1 MSLIPVVDLFAG
13 PGGLGEGFSAYTSH
27 NGQPVFNI
35 VLSVEKQLDAHKTL
49 ELRSFFRKF
58 PKEKKPDEYYEYLRG
73 EISREALFS
82 LYPEEAT
89 FAQNEAWQ
97 AEFGCDHELNK
108 RIDSRIKELIK
119 NNKNGLWV
127 LIGGP
132 PCQAYS
138 VVGRTRNRGI
148 KDYIPEQDPRNYLY
162 KEYLRIIAEHRPAL
176 FVMENVKGMLSS
188 KLNGQSVFEKI
199 IDDLRCPSKSLES
212 FSEKEHEN
220 EYEIYPLVLSKK
232 KSLFSFHEPKDF
244 IVESEKFGIPQ
255 ARHRV
260 ILFGIRKNFTSHSP
274 DSLQEK
280 GEVTV
285 RDVVDGLP
293 MLRSGLSREKDTLE
307 AWQERLLG
315 SLDRRWFEKGISKK
329 GFQEIQDMVIA
340 ALSEIEYRELD
351 RGGEFIPSEMKVRDD
366 LAWWYLDENLGG
378 ACNHASRSHMVKD
391 LHRYIYAACFSECF
405 GRSPKIMEFPTD
417 LVPDHKNAKSG
428 HFVDRFRVQLA
439 DKPSSTIT
447 SHISKDGHYFIH
459 YDPIQSR
466 SLTVREAARLQTF
479 PDNYFFEGSR
489 TQQYIQVGNAVPPLL
504 ARQIAEVIHELI
516 VRTFEEGDDGFSCP

>member
-13 PGGLGEGFSAYTSH
+13 PGGLGEGFSAYTRH
-27 NGQPVFNI
+27 NGQPVFDI
-35 VLSVEKQLDAHKTL
+35 VLSIEKQSDAHNTL

-58 PKEKKPDEYYEYLRG
+58 PEEQKPGEYYEYLKG
-73 EISREALFS
+73 EISREDLFR
-82 LYPEEAT
+82 LYPEQA
-89 FAQNEAWQ
+89 ALARNEAWH
-97 AEFGCDHELNK
+97 AELGGNSELNE

-119 NNKNGLWV
+119 KNKNGCWI

-138 VVGRTRNRGI
+138 VVGRARNRGI
-148 KDYIPEQDPRNYLY
+148 KNYIPEDDPRNYLY

-188 KLNGQSVFEKI
+188 KLNGKSVFEKI

-212 FSEKEHEN
+212 FFNKKHEGKN
-220 EYEIYPLVLSKK
+220 EYEIYPLVLSRKN
-232 KSLFSFHEPKDF
+232 SLFSLHKPKDF
-244 IVESEKFGIPQ
+244 IVEPEKYGIPQ

-260 ILFGIRKNFTSHSP
+260 ILFGIRKNFTPHCP

-285 RDVVDGLP
+285 RDVIAGLP
-293 MLRSGLSREKDTLE
+293 MLRSGLSRENDTL
-307 AWQERLLG
+307 AVWKKRLLG
-315 SLDRRWFEKGISKK
+315 TLDRRWFEKGIKK
-329 GFQEIQDMVIA
+329 RGFQDIQDTIMA

-351 RGGEFIPSEMKVRDD
+351 RGKEFIPCDIKVRPD

-378 ACNHASRSHMVKD
+378 ACNHASRAHMVKD
-391 LHRYIYAACFSECF
+391 LYRYLYAACFAEYF

-417 LVPDHKNAKSG
+417 LIPNHKNAKSG
-428 HFVDRFRVQLA
+428 HFKDRFRVQLA
-439 DKPSSTIT
+439 DKPASTIT
-447 SHISKDGHYFIH
+447 SHIAKDGHYFIH
-459 YDPIQSR
+459 YDPVQSR

-479 PDNYFFEGSR
+479 PDNYFFEGNR

-504 ARQIAEVIHELI
+504 ARQIAGVLHKLI
-516 VRTFEEGDDGFSCP
+516 ARTFD